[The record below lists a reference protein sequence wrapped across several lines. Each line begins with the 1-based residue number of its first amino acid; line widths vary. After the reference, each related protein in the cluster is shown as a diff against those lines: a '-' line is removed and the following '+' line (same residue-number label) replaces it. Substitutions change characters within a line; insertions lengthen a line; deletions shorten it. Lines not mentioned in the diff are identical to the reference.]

1 MTGLWFVLSALFLSS
16 PALADTV
23 TQLNSTTPDYSE
35 MIWHYRYWLTG
46 EGALFLFFLLLGYFF
61 FNLQLKRGIQ
71 KRTADLEKVTSEYKD
86 ILDQMQDAY
95 YRTNIE
101 GELIWV
107 SLACE
112 RQMGYQREELI
123 GMQLDELY
131 YESDGREKF
140 LQALEE
146 SKGDLQHYE
155 VCLKHQD
162 GSRVWAEVN
171 SQYCFDGHGNVT
183 GVEGN
188 VRNINER
195 KKAEQEAEEL
205 TGQLQQAQK
214 MESIGVLAGGI
225 AHDFNNLLVGVMGNA
240 ELAMLDVPQHSKMHD
255 NLRQIF
261 KASCRGADLVGQ
273 ILAYSGQGRFAM
285 GEQNI
290 NAIILDVSEL
300 LSAAIGK
307 QVQLKQELMDDLPC
321 IYGDKI
327 QVTQLIMNLMTNA
340 SEALAGKPGEIG
352 LRTGVRYLSAGDFP
366 TMYMATD
373 LKEADYVYVEVT
385 DSGCGMDEKTQTR
398 IFDPFFTTK
407 VSGTGLGLAA
417 LLGIVR
423 GHHGTLSL
431 ESRLGH
437 GSCFTV
443 YLPVLSSSRAPRMI
457 EHNGSFEIAE
467 LTKATVLVVDDE
479 AAVRH
484 VVTEF
489 LEREGMQVLTAND
502 GEEGVEV
509 FRQHA
514 HEIALVIL
522 DLTMP
527 KMDGEQAFHAMHAI
541 RSDVPILL
549 TSGHSETE
557 VVSRLSL
564 YDLAGFI
571 RKPYTR
577 DTFIGEVRRHVADW
591 NFHI

>member
-1 MTGLWFVLSALFLSS
+1 MSSYWVAGLGIFL
-16 PALADTV
+16 V
-23 TQLNSTTPDYSE
+23 
-35 MIWHYRYWLTG
+35 MITILCISVCNVRIR
-46 EGALFLFFLLLGYFF
+46 
-61 FNLQLKRGIQ
+61 KGIQ
-71 KRTADLEKVTSEYKD
+71 KRTSDLEKVTSEYKD

-131 YESDGREKF
+131 YEKGSREEF

-146 SKGDLQHYE
+146 SQGDLQHFE
-155 VCLKHQD
+155 ICLKHRD
-162 GSRVWAEVN
+162 GSRIWAEVN
-171 SQYCFDGHGNVT
+171 SQYYYDKQGNIA
-183 GVEGN
+183 GIEGN

-195 KKAEQEAEEL
+195 KKAEQESKEL
-205 TGQLQQAQK
+205 TSQLQQAQK

-240 ELAMLDVPQHSKMHD
+240 ELAMLDAPHNSEMQHY
-255 NLRQIF
+255 LQQIF
-261 KASCRGADLVGQ
+261 KASRRGADLVGQ
-273 ILAYSGQGRFAM
+273 MLAYSGQGRFSM
-285 GEQNI
+285 GEQDI

-300 LSAAIGK
+300 LGAAISK
-307 QVQLKQELMDDLPC
+307 KVQLKQELVGGLPC
-321 IYGDKI
+321 VYGDKN
-327 QVTQLIMNLMTNA
+327 QLTQLIMNLMTNA
-340 SEALAGKPGEIG
+340 SDALAGKPGEIG
-352 LRTGVRYLSAGDFP
+352 LHTGIRHLSADDFSS
-366 TMYMATD
+366 MYMATD
-373 LKEADYVYVEVT
+373 LKEDDYVYVEVT
-385 DSGCGMDEKTQTR
+385 DSGCGMDEETQAR

-407 VSGTGLGLAA
+407 TSGTGLGLAA

-431 ESRLGH
+431 ESAPGR

-443 YLPVLSSSRAPRMI
+443 YFPASSSTIALHMTGY
-457 EHNGSFEIAE
+457 NGSSGAAE
-467 LTKATVLVVDDE
+467 LTQGTVLVVDDE

-484 VVTEF
+484 VVSSF
-489 LEREGMQVLTAND
+489 LKHEGLQVLLASD

-509 FRQHA
+509 FRRHA

-541 RSDVPILL
+541 SSDVPIML

-564 YDLAGFI
+564 CGLAGFI

-577 DTFIGEVRRHVADW
+577 DAFIGEVRRH
-591 NFHI
+591 FT